1 MATAVSTTSPVS
13 VTLVT
18 PASPSGKS
26 AATSGSLILPAVAHV
41 EGLASFRSDVR
52 LANTSARP
60 LRYQLTFTP
69 SGTDATRSAVQTS
82 LQVEAGA
89 TVALNDLLATF
100 FGSGVSGSA
109 SGSLEIKPIVA
120 TSDTTSSPNVTFVSS
135 RTFSVTPA
143 GTSGQFIP
151 ALPLSRFAG
160 AAGNALFSTLLVPQ
174 ISQSGAFR
182 TNIGLVEGAVQPA
195 HVILSFFDAAGFLL
209 SQLPVDLQPGE
220 HRQLNG
226 IVTSSG
232 ALASAARMEVNV
244 TSATGLVTAYA
255 SVLDQRTSDPMLV
268 DAVATGSLHAKKYV
282 VPGVAALDAGNGNR
296 WRTDVRIY
304 NASAS
309 DQPATLSFT
318 PQGSASPAQSI
329 SLTLNAGQVR
339 SLDDVVR
346 SAFGTDGAGGSIAV
360 TTSDPS
366 TLAVTA
372 RTYFDTGSGTFG
384 QYIPAFTETGG
395 SGPGERAQQILQVE
409 QSDRFRTNLGLAEL
423 SGSPATVTVTALVP
437 ELKIA
442 PTITLSLP
450 PNGFVQYGSIL
461 AQLGLSNVYNG
472 RLAVKVTSDTG
483 RVAGYGCLID
493 NASGDPT
500 YIPSQ

>member
-1 MATAVSTTSPVS
+1 VSTTAPVS

-100 FGSGVSGSA
+100 FGSGASGSA

-120 TSDTTSSPNVTFVSS
+120 TSDTISSQNVTFVSS

-195 HVILSFFDAAGFLL
+195 HVVLSFFDAAGFLL
-209 SQLPVDLQPGE
+209 SQLSVDLQPGE

-226 IVTSSG
+226 VVTSSG

-268 DAVATGSLHAKKYV
+268 DAVATGSLHAKKYA

-296 WRTDVRIY
+296 WRTDVRVY
-304 NASAS
+304 NASTS
-309 DQPATLSFT
+309 DQPATFSFT

-329 SLTLNAGQVR
+329 PVTFNAGEVR
-339 SLDDVVR
+339 SFNDVVR
-346 SAFGTDGAGGSIAV
+346 STFGSDGAGGSIAV
-360 TTSDPS
+360 TTSGPS

-409 QSDRFRTNLGLAEL
+409 QSDRFRTNLGLVEL
-423 SGSPATVTVTALVP
+423 SGSPATITVTALVP

-472 RLAVKVTSDTG
+472 RLTVKVISDTG